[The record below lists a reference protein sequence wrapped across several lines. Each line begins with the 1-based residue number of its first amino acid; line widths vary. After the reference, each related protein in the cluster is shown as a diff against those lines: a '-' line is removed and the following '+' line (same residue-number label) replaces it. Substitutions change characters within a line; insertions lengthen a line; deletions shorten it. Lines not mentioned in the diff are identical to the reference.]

1 MLVAVLVAAVV
12 RVSRRESG
20 RHAGGHPQASVRTTR
35 RTNNLRIVASAIALR
50 RALFDHINSATCC
63 WINDHRLTVDNG
75 EAQ

>member
-12 RVSRRESG
+12 RVSRRES
-20 RHAGGHPQASVRTTR
+20 HAGGHPQASVRTTR

-50 RALFDHINSATCC
+50 HALFDHINSATCC